1 MAFYLRLFLAALCL
15 YGLCPMVVAQQED
28 YAHVQRIE
36 ISGNKKTKDAYIVRE
51 LGIRIKDSIAID
63 QLPLVLEQG
72 RSYLQNT
79 GLFNDIEVN
88 ILEWDKNSN
97 QITISVYVSESWYIY
112 PIPILSLA
120 DRSFNV
126 WWKTHNRDINR
137 LNFGINFIW
146 VNFSGVNDK
155 VKIYLNGG
163 YRRRIRLQYDRPY
176 INRQKTIGFS
186 ARYQFTHQRE
196 FQYETRFNRQQFYT
210 DEDRIIFRSRRF
222 IFALNYKPGQRSSH
236 SFLMK
241 HERNAIDESASDL
254 NTSFFNGKDE
264 QRFFELAYGFT
275 NEGRDNKFY
284 ALKGY
289 YLGIA
294 ATKTGLGIEKD
305 INRFNTEGIYA
316 RFFPLHKK
324 INLEMRLK
332 GRKEWIKEDH
342 PYHQLSA
349 LGYGE
354 SFIRGYELY
363 IIDGTDY
370 FLSQNSLRFRIFRK
384 TFNWGKIIPVESY
397 RKFPVDL
404 YFTINGDT
412 GYVNNRLFNEENP
425 LNNRWLFGG
434 GIGIDIVLYTK
445 YAFQIEF
452 SKNHWN
458 ETGVFLNARSRL

>member
-1 MAFYLRLFLAALCL
+1 MVLYLRLFSTALCL
-15 YGLCPMVVAQQED
+15 LVLYTFSRAQD
-28 YAHVQRIE
+28 ATHVYVERIE
-36 ISGNKKTKDAYIVRE
+36 ISGNKKTKDAYILRE
-51 LGIRIKDSIAID
+51 LGIRLNDSIAID
-63 QLPLVLEQG
+63 ELPEQLALG

-88 ILEWDKNSN
+88 IRDWDKVSN
-97 QITISVYVSESWYIY
+97 KILISVQVSESWYIY

-126 WWKTHNRDINR
+126 WWTTHNRDINR

-176 INRQKTIGFS
+176 INRKKTIGFS

-210 DEDRIIFRSRRF
+210 DEEQIIFRSRRF
-222 IFALNYKPGQRSSH
+222 ILALSYKPGQRSSH

-241 HERNAIDESASDL
+241 HDQTSIDPSASDL
-254 NTSFFNGKDE
+254 NPSFFNSGDR
-264 QRFFELAYGFT
+264 QRFFELAYGFV

-289 YLGIA
+289 YFGVA
-294 ATKTGLGIEKD
+294 ATKTGLGIVND
-305 INRFNTEGIYA
+305 INRFNTESIYA
-316 RFFPLHKK
+316 RFFPLSDKL
-324 INLEMRLK
+324 NLEMRLK
-332 GRKEWIKEDH
+332 ARKEWINEDH
-342 PYHQLSA
+342 PYHGLTA

-370 FLSQNSLRFRIFRK
+370 FLSQNSLRLRVFRK
-384 TFNWGKIIPVESY
+384 VFNWGKIIPVESY
-397 RKFPVDL
+397 RKFPVDV
-404 YFTINGDT
+404 YFTLNGDT
-412 GYVNNRLFNEENP
+412 GYVKNERFGDANS
-425 LNNRWLFGG
+425 LTNRWVFGG
-434 GIGIDIVLYTK
+434 GIGLDIVLYTK

-452 SKNHWN
+452 SRNHWN
-458 ETGVFLNARSRL
+458 ENGIYLNARTRL